1 MAPTFKYA
9 AMSRRAA
16 LSAAALASMAVLAGC
31 SGGGAGTG
39 EVAGDM
45 AKGAA
50 EGAKVTVVEYASVT
64 CGHCALW
71 NEEVWPEFQ
80 TKYVDNNKVRFVFRE
95 FPTPPQDIAVA
106 GFLIARC
113 AGPDKYFDV
122 VHDIMASQ
130 KEWLAGVAPR
140 TTLFR
145 AGQAAGL
152 SEQQINECIRDKA
165 AIEAME
171 KRIQAGISAGVTGT
185 PYFTVNGA
193 KVADTSLSGLSE
205 AIDAELAK

>member
-1 MAPTFKYA
+1 MAPTSKYA

-16 LSAAALASMAVLAGC
+16 LTAAALASMAVMAGC
-31 SGGGAGTG
+31 TAKTGGAA
-39 EVAGDM
+39 EGDM
-45 AKGAA
+45 ALGAA

-64 CGHCALW
+64 CGHCAAW
-71 NEEVWPEFQ
+71 NEEVWPEFK
-80 TKYVDNNKVRFVFRE
+80 TKYVDTKKVRYVFRE

-122 VHDIMASQ
+122 VEDIMASQ

-152 SEQQINECIRDKA
+152 SEQQINDCIRDKS

-171 KRIQAGISAGVTGT
+171 KRIKAGINAGVTGT
-185 PYFTVNGA
+185 PYFMVNGV
-193 KVADTSLSGLSE
+193 KVADSSLSGLSE